1 MRTAKVNL
9 MKTYHIFALLV
20 AFLFCTSC
28 DETKTKV
35 ATVGDVSFA
44 RSTFESLARGDASVA
59 NKIDWPVFTSMGNNA
74 GAAYSLLPSG
84 VEKER
89 FVSNFI
95 TQFAASFREG
105 GGSVDQFTNWRVV
118 THDSQSTEVA
128 AESPGGILTII
139 VSERNNDEKVSSINI
154 VK

>member
-1 MRTAKVNL
+1 
-9 MKTYHIFALLV
+9 MKTYPILALFV

-28 DETKTKV
+28 EETKTKV

-59 NKIDWPVFTSMGNNA
+59 TKIDWPVFTSEGYNA
-74 GAAYSLLPSG
+74 GAAYSLLPSA

-89 FVSNFI
+89 FVSTFI
-95 TQFAASFREG
+95 TQFSTSFRETG
-105 GGSVDQFTNWRVV
+105 RSVDQFTNWRVV
-118 THDSQSTEVA
+118 AHDSQSTEVA
-128 AESPGGILTII
+128 ADSPGGTLTVM